1 MAKRNNTY
9 SCWSILRNQIKLF
22 QLELGPTVI
31 LQSLGV
37 KPTRHLPVCRSQ
49 ANPSPSCLWESGRPV
64 TFQSVGVKLIG
75 HLLTCESQCNP
86 SPSKL
91 WESCRSILNTS
102 PKQYPLKFMKNI
114 IFLWKSH
121 FSIIKYITYANKIKS
136 YQENRVIFNPPCS

>member
-64 TFQSVGVKLIG
+64 TFQSVGVKLIS

-102 PKQYPLKFMKNI
+102 TVYTWHMGTQSRTSTSLNKPIRAWRIDHNTGLRTSLKKG
-114 IFLWKSH
+114 
-121 FSIIKYITYANKIKS
+121 
-136 YQENRVIFNPPCS
+136 